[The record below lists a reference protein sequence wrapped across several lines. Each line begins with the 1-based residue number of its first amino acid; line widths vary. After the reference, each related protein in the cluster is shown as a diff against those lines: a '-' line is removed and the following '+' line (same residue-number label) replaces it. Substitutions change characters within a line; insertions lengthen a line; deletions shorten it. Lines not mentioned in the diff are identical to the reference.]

1 MTKFSAASTFE
12 IKASRAHMHQTT
24 CKVAPEGHVKKLNC
38 VLNLILYG
46 HANGS
51 FVLHSKKV
59 VKIVMILFNFYQVE
73 EKCSILLQ

>member
-24 CKVAPEGHVKKLNC
+24 CKVAPEGHVKNLNC

-46 HANGS
+46 PANGS
-51 FVLHSKKV
+51 FVFAFKKGGKNSDDFV
-59 VKIVMILFNFYQVE
+59 YFLPG
-73 EKCSILLQ
+73 